1 MSRNVYLTEI
11 LPPEREP
18 LSLEEVKAHLRVTGD
33 GEDGLIQGLIRAAR
47 AACEDYTGRALVAR
61 DYVLALDAWP
71 ARGDLRLPR
80 PPFLS
85 LTRIDIVGRSG
96 ERIEHPAAAYEID
109 GAGRIVMT
117 GSFPAAL
124 RESGGIEVRYR
135 AGYGDAPESVPEPL
149 RLAMKQLVARLYERR
164 GDGEAGALPA
174 AVRAAFQSYRV
185 MELS

>member
-1 MSRNVYLTEI
+1 MSCTVYLTEV

-18 LSLEEVKAHLRVTGD
+18 LSLEETKAHLRVTGD
-33 GEDGLIQGLIRAAR
+33 AEDGLIQGLIRAAR
-47 AACEDYTGRALVAR
+47 AACEDYTGRALMAR
-61 DYVLALDAWP
+61 EFVLAIDAWP
-71 ARGDLRLPR
+71 SSGRLRLPR
-80 PPFLS
+80 PPFLG
-85 LTRIDIVGRSG
+85 LTRIDVVGRFG
-96 ERIEHPAAAYEID
+96 ERIEHPAAGYEVD
-109 GAGRIVMT
+109 GAGLITTV
-117 GSFPAAL
+117 GSLPLAL

-164 GDGEAGALPA
+164 GDGETGALPA